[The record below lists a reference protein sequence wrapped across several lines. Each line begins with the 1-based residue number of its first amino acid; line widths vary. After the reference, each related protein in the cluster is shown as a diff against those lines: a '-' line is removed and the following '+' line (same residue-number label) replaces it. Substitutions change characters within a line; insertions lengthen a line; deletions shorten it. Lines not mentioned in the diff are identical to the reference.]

1 MRRIIGTPSTRV
13 KQRGRALHSTGQ
25 SPYNAASL
33 YTTQGYGM
41 SRVVKKRRKKMRKHK
56 YKKLRKKMRH
66 KRR

>member
-1 MRRIIGTPSTRV
+1 MPLHFTHTQGTP
-13 KQRGRALHSTGQ
+13 
-25 SPYNAASL
+25 
-33 YTTQGYGM
+33 M